1 MDTKQAVK
9 VDLDSE
15 LVKICSQENEEQG
28 IMPVDQYVSGA
39 SGYTVVKQDGK
50 YLSCYLMW
58 SDVKDNH
65 NKFYIMQV
73 LQHKASGTN
82 TLFTRYGRVGDRG
95 V

>member
-1 MDTKQAVK
+1 LDTKQAVK

-73 LQHKASGTN
+73 LQHKASGAN